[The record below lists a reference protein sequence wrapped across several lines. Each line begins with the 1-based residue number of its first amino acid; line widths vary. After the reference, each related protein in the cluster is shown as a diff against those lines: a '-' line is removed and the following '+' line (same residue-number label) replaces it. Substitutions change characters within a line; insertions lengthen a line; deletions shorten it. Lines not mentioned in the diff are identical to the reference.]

1 MSITEMVFRP
11 GLALDDLVTAVDD
24 VQQQMYQAGETVFTE
39 GDTDDRLYVVV
50 DGKVALGC
58 HCEDG
63 RQCVF
68 AVVGR
73 SEMFGEESALD
84 HGPRTSCAV
93 TLTQVE
99 VICIPRQVL
108 RSWLAADPGMTD
120 QIFRVMARRIRRSHN
135 RITDVAYAD
144 VPSRV
149 AKNLLGLAQQ
159 FGVQRDGDIV
169 VTTDLTQEQFAQLVG
184 TTRESVNKALC
195 EFSERG
201 WIQTDGTTIVIHDS
215 APLSGRV
222 HGVRNGRP
230 PCTSI

>member
-1 MSITEMVFRP
+1 MSATDGVLFA
-11 GLALDDLVTAVDD
+11 LAPFDDLLDAVDD
-24 VQQQMYQAGETVFTE
+24 VQRETYQAGEAVFTE
-39 GDTDDRLYVVV
+39 GDTDDRLYVII
-50 DGKVALGC
+50 DGKVTLGC
-58 HCEDG
+58 HSEDG

-68 AVVGR
+68 AVVGP

-93 TLTQVE
+93 TLTEVD
-99 VICIPRQVL
+99 VICVPRQAL
-108 RSWLAADPGMTD
+108 RSWLAAHPRMAD

-135 RITDVAYAD
+135 RITDIAHAD

-149 AKNLLGLAQQ
+149 AKHLLGLAQQ
-159 FGVQRDGDIV
+159 FGAQRDGDIV

-195 EFSERG
+195 DFSERG
-201 WIQTDGTTIVIHDS
+201 WIQTDGTTVVIHDS
-215 APLSGRV
+215 APLVGRIQ
-222 HGVRNGRP
+222 GIRDGGP